1 MSGTDGKRLS
11 AGTGNAVPN
20 RLGFLFP
27 AAGNPVPGRRES
39 ESRPAGDH
47 SGARLMSGGVRFN
60 VPVDRLSACSQ
71 TGPTVSRQNPA
82 LPTAC
87 DLTDGRLPIR

>member
-20 RLGFLFP
+20 RSGFLFP
-27 AAGNPVPGRRES
+27 AAGNPVPGRREA
-39 ESRPAGDH
+39 ESRLAGDH

-60 VPVDRLSACSQ
+60 VS
-71 TGPTVSRQNPA
+71 G
-82 LPTAC
+82 
-87 DLTDGRLPIR
+87 